1 MRERGTDLQCDA
13 CLFLNVFGAA
23 LPSGVYSRTI
33 RKHSNRYRFSNTKI
47 PFVCTSTAICSAEL
61 LVQNEGSIYEALRV
75 SMAIPGLFKPEK
87 KGDLTLADGGIPN
100 NLPVS
105 VAREANS
112 TFLVAVDLSSS
123 NRVTSFNTS
132 NSILGVMDEY
142 RADLILQREIAA
154 ADVLISPVMTRSID
168 LMDFSSCIDIMNESY
183 EETLGCDL
191 NGVTL

>member
-1 MRERGTDLQCDA
+1 MD
-13 CLFLNVFGAA
+13 
-23 LPSGVYSRTI
+23 
-33 RKHSNRYRFSNTKI
+33 
-47 PFVCTSTAICSAEL
+47 SAEL
-61 LVQNEGSIYEALRV
+61 CIHNHGSIYEALRA
-75 SMAIPGLFKPEK
+75 SMAILGLFKPK
-87 KGDLTLADGGIPN
+87 RKGGKTTADGGILN
-100 NLPVS
+100 NLLVS
-105 VAREANS
+105 VAKEANS
-112 TFLVAVDLSSS
+112 TFVFAVDLSSS